1 MSTLTESR
9 AVSRQATPASL
20 VQSIATSTNE
30 DKKSFSTRRLYK
42 GSH

>member
-9 AVSRQATPASL
+9 VVSRQATPTSL

-30 DKKSFSTRRLYK
+30 NNKTFSTRRLYK
-42 GSH
+42 GI